1 MSRSLPA
8 CAAANVSVRSGI
20 VFLLVGGCAT
30 ALHYLI
36 AFSCV
41 AMFAVPVLAA
51 SATGFVL
58 SAAANY
64 LANARLTFHSAAAH
78 RNAAPRFAIV
88 AAGGLALNS
97 ILLALGMA
105 AGLGAVPAQI
115 LATIGVLIWN
125 YLASALW
132 TFRRRKP

>member
-8 CAAANVSVRSGI
+8 SAAASISLRSGI
-20 VFLLVGGCAT
+20 AFILVGGCAT
-30 ALHYLI
+30 ALHYLT
-36 AFSCV
+36 AFACV
-41 AMFAVPVLAA
+41 VLFAVPVLAA
-51 SATGFVL
+51 SGIGFVL

-64 LANARLTFHSAAAH
+64 LANARFTFRSAAAH
-78 RNAAPRFAIV
+78 RSAAPRFAIV
-88 AAGGLALNS
+88 ACSGLALNS
-97 ILLALGMA
+97 ILLAQGMA

-132 TFRRRKP
+132 TFRRRRQ